1 MGWKYRI
8 GLLLIGTVV
17 LIWVTSAEVTQSIF
31 DSYRHPF
38 VLTWLGASLLIV
50 YLPISLLNDQIKSC
64 IVKTRKNPGTF
75 NGIASTDS
83 PLKSP
88 LKNGRKSS
96 DLELQHLILRKD
108 SDLDL
113 EADGE
118 TVSFIR
124 TDSAHPVRNH
134 GKLLSWD
141 LVKVSILLTPL
152 WFMTEYLSNGALAL
166 TSVASTTILSSTAG
180 LFTLVFGTMLG
191 QDSFNISKV
200 VAVIMTITGVAMTTL
215 GKTWS
220 TDEEVSVVSQEHS
233 LWGDAL
239 GLCSAVSYGLFTILL
254 KKFAGE
260 GGSHV
265 DMQRIFGYIG
275 LFTLLGLWWLIWP
288 LSWLG
293 LEPRFS
299 LPTTI
304 KVDEVLLGNAIVG
317 SVVSDYFWA
326 LSVVW
331 TTPLVATLGM
341 SLTIPLAM
349 VADMV
354 VHGRHY
360 SGIYV
365 LGSLQVFAGFRS
377 EACSATYEYRAANRR
392 AYFVKTIEFPPIHW
406 MMGERWN

>member
-1 MGWKYRI
+1 MGWKYRV

-17 LIWVTSAEVTQSIF
+17 LIWVTSAEITQSIF
-31 DSYRHPF
+31 DSYKHPF
-38 VLTWLGASLLIV
+38 VLTWLGASLLVV

-64 IVKTRKNPGTF
+64 LVKARKNRGTL
-75 NGIASTDS
+75 NGHAAADS

-96 DLELQHLILRKD
+96 DLELQHLILKKG
-108 SDLDL
+108 SEDL

-124 TDSAHPVRNH
+124 GDTAHPVRNH
-134 GKLLSWD
+134 GNLLSWD
-141 LVKVSILLTPL
+141 LVRVSIVLAPL

-180 LFTLVFGTMLG
+180 LFTLVFGTILG
-191 QDSFNISKV
+191 QDSFNVSKA

-220 TDEEVSVVSQEHS
+220 ADEEVSVVAEQHS

-254 KKFAGE
+254 KKYAGE
-260 GGSHV
+260 GSSHV
-265 DMQRIFGYIG
+265 EMQRIFGYVG

-288 LSWLG
+288 LGSLG

-349 VADMV
+349 VADMFI
-354 VHGRHY
+354 HGRHY

-365 LGSLQVFAGFRS
+365 LGSLQVFAGFVI
-377 EACSATYEYRAANRR
+377 ANLTDQCSR
-392 AYFVKTIEFPPIHW
+392 KI
-406 MMGERWN
+406 GL

>member
-8 GLLLIGTVV
+8 GLILIGTVV

-31 DSYRHPF
+31 TAYRHPF

-64 IVKTRKNPGTF
+64 IVKARKSPGTF
-75 NGIASTDS
+75 SALTPSDS
-83 PLKSP
+83 PMKSP
-88 LKNGRKSS
+88 LKNGRKGS
-96 DLELQHLILRKD
+96 DLELQHLMLRKD

-113 EADGE
+113 EPEEESA
-118 TVSFIR
+118 SFSR
-124 TDSAHPVRNH
+124 VDSAHPAKNH

-141 LVKVSILLTPL
+141 LVKASFMLAPL
-152 WFMTEYLSNGALAL
+152 WFLTEYLSNGALAL

-180 LFTLVFGTMLG
+180 LFTLVFGTILG
-191 QDSFNISKV
+191 QDSFNISKA

-220 TDEEVSVVSQEHS
+220 TDEAENAIDDSSDQHS

-254 KKFAGE
+254 KKSAGE

-275 LFTLLGLWWLIWP
+275 LFTLFGLWWLIWP

-293 LEPRFS
+293 LEPVFS

-304 KVDEVLLGNAIVG
+304 KVDEVLLANGILG

-365 LGSLQVFAGFRS
+365 LGSLQVFAGFVV
-377 EACSATYEYRAANRR
+377 ANLTDQCTR
-392 AYFVKTIEFPPIHW
+392 KI
-406 MMGERWN
+406 GL